1 MSPRRWTRGDH
12 LPAGCERSHRAHA
25 REHVHHE
32 RVSRWAADVWHFALC
47 PIVEGALPTRFAVRL
62 GASPTEARQ
71 SLRLVRERSGY
82 GFWPDSLC
90 YADADL
96 HHVRGHR
103 QVTDSYLAS
112 LVGSRPDAKL
122 ATLDEGLV
130 RPRPELTLLVPI
142 S

>member
-1 MSPRRWTRGDH
+1 MSDRRG
-12 LPAGCERSHRAHA
+12 S
-25 REHVHHE
+25 
-32 RVSRWAADVWHFALC
+32 AADTLR
-47 PIVEGALPTRFAVRL
+47 GAPWGEPHG
-62 GASPTEARQ
+62 GAAKPPPGAGT
-71 SLRLVRERSGY
+71 LRLRVLA
-82 GFWPDSLC
+82 DSLC